1 MTAVP
6 APPPVLRAALWM
18 SGAVAAF
25 SSMAVAGRAL
35 SAQFDTFEI
44 MMYRSFVGLVIVV
57 VVAAAT
63 GGWRGITRRRPGLHL
78 LRNVFHFTGQNLWFF
93 AITMIPLA
101 QVFALEFT
109 SPLWVVVLAPQVL
122 GERLT
127 PMRALAALLGFVGIL
142 IVARP
147 SPDSLSVGVL
157 AAAGAAVGFA
167 LNIMLTKR
175 LTRTETTTCVLFYM
189 TLLQTL
195 MGLLCAGIDGD
206 VALPT
211 VAILPWIGVV
221 GAAGLAAHYCLTS
234 ALSIAS
240 ATVVVPL
247 DFARLPVIA
256 IVGMALYDEALDLFV
271 FAGAALIFAGNYL
284 NIWWESRAY
293 RSALRHRAG

>member
-1 MTAVP
+1 MTVIP

-44 MMYRSFVGLVIVV
+44 MMYRSLVGLVIVLA
-57 VVAAAT
+57 VAGGT
-63 GGWRGITRRRPGLHL
+63 GGWRGITRRRPGLHMA
-78 LRNVFHFTGQNLWFF
+78 RNLFHFTGQNLWFF
-93 AITMIPLA
+93 AITLIPLA

-109 SPLWVVVLAPQVL
+109 SPLWVMVLAPLVL

-127 PMRALAALLGFVGIL
+127 PMRAVAALLGFAGIL

-147 SPDSLSVGVL
+147 SPDTFSIGVL
-157 AAAGAAVGFA
+157 AAAAAAIGFA
-167 LNIMLTKR
+167 MNIMLTKR

-195 MGLLCAGIDGD
+195 MGLICAGIDGD

-211 VAILPWIGVV
+211 IEILPWLVIV

-234 ALSIAS
+234 ALMIAP

-256 IVGMALYDEALDLFV
+256 VVGMALYGEGLDLFV
-271 FAGAALIFAGNYL
+271 FVGAALIFAGNYL
-284 NIWWESRAY
+284 NIWWETGGR
-293 RSALRHRAG
+293 RIPLWRRAG

>member
-1 MTAVP
+1 MTVIP
-6 APPPVLRAALWM
+6 APSPVLRAALWM

-25 SSMAVAGRAL
+25 SAMAVAGRAL
-35 SAQFDTFEI
+35 SARFDTFEI
-44 MMYRSFVGLVIVV
+44 MMYRSLIGLVIVLA
-57 VVAAAT
+57 VAGGT

-78 LRNVFHFTGQNLWFF
+78 ARNLFHFTGQNLWFF

-109 SPLWVVVLAPQVL
+109 SPLWVMVLAPLVL

-127 PMRALAALLGFVGIL
+127 TMRSVAALLGFAGIL

-147 SPDSLSVGVL
+147 SPDTLSIGVL
-157 AAAGAAVGFA
+157 AAAAAAIGFA
-167 LNIMLTKR
+167 MNIMLTKR

-195 MGLLCAGIDGD
+195 MGLICAGIDGD
-206 VALPT
+206 LALPT
-211 VAILPWIGVV
+211 MEILPWLAIV

-234 ALSIAS
+234 ALVIAP

-256 IVGMALYDEALDLFV
+256 LVGMALYGEGLDLFV
-271 FAGAALIFAGNYL
+271 FVGAALIFAGNYL
-284 NIWWESRAY
+284 NIWWESAGR
-293 RSALRHRAG
+293 RVPRGRRAG